1 MSRNGHSEEL
11 EALQQVFRDEALE
24 LLGRLETC
32 LLDIEQGEGDHTL
45 VEESFRHLHTLKGIA
60 AMYGHDRLSAV
71 SHALESYFDE
81 ARRAGVGTVPEATV
95 QLALES
101 LDCMRSLAGHGEG
114 GDNASTCADADL
126 LLETFSSTRAD
137 MSFPEA
143 AAERAA
149 PCCISPVYRI
159 DLRPS
164 GNAFVRGLRPES
176 IIAELGE
183 LGACEFAADVSAV
196 PELGDLD
203 VDTLYIMWQLHLR
216 TDVPRERVDEA
227 LMFLGAD
234 ECRVECID
242 VPADSDTASASH
254 ADGEP
259 SRDRRHDQ
267 DRRLGD
273 RRGGDRRL
281 RRHAVE
287 ETVRV
292 PAHRLDQLVDMVGEL
307 VTAHGSLAAL
317 SAESAEVRLISTTE
331 EIGRLV
337 AGLRESVLDIRM
349 VPIGTLFGRFRRHV
363 RDLAADLGKQVEIVA
378 EGAETEMDKGVLDR
392 IAEPVLHILRNCLDH
407 GLEAPDAR
415 RAAGKPSSGTV
426 RLSAFQS
433 GGMVHLDIADDGQGL
448 DPVRIRQRGV
458 AAGLIAPD
466 AELDDQEL
474 ASLLFRPGFST
485 AETVTEVS
493 GRGVGLDVVKRTLDD
508 LNGSISMTSVAGQG
522 SRIRLSVPLTLAI
535 IDGLL
540 ASVGDERYVVP
551 LAVVETCAE
560 VRQPDSWREHGRE
573 LLDVHGELVP
583 LVRLRE
589 FFGVDGKRPADEIAI
604 VCMSDGKR
612 FGIVVDAVQDT
623 IQAVIKSFGR
633 FVRRAEGLS
642 GTTVLGDGSAVP
654 VIDPSD
660 LLHTAGAAQH
670 DPKSDPSIR

>member
-1 MSRNGHSEEL
+1 MSGNGHSEEL
-11 EALQQVFRDEALE
+11 ESLQQVFRDEALE
-24 LLGRLETC
+24 LLDRLEAC
-32 LLDIEQGEGDHTL
+32 LLDIEQGESGHSL

-71 SHALESYFDE
+71 SHALESYFNE
-81 ARRAGVGTVPEATV
+81 ARRAGTGVVPESTV
-95 QLALES
+95 QLALDS
-101 LDCMRSLAGHGEG
+101 LDCMRSLASLGES
-114 GDNASTCADADL
+114 GDNESACADADQ
-126 LLETFSSTRAD
+126 LLEALAFPRTGTNL
-137 MSFPEA
+137 PEA
-143 AAERAA
+143 AVPEEAA
-149 PCCISPVYRI
+149 CCASPAYRVR
-159 DLRPS
+159 LRPS

-176 IIAELGE
+176 IIAELSE
-183 LGACEFAADVSAV
+183 LGECEVVADVSAV
-196 PELGDLD
+196 PVLEHLD
-203 VDTLYIMWQLHLR
+203 VDTLHITWELHLR

-227 LMFLGAD
+227 LMFLGANEFD
-234 ECRVECID
+234 VEC
-242 VPADSDTASASH
+242 ADASADLTDAFTQTDGDEESH
-254 ADGEP
+254 
-259 SRDRRHDQ
+259 DRRHGG

-273 RRGGDRRL
+273 RRGGDRRQQ
-281 RRHAVE
+281 HAGE
-287 ETVRV
+287 DTVRV
-292 PAHRLDQLVDMVGEL
+292 PANRLDQLVDMVGEL

-363 RDLAADLGKQVEIVA
+363 RDLAADLGKDVEIVA

-407 GLEAPDAR
+407 GLEAPEAR
-415 RAAGKPSSGTV
+415 RAAGKSSTGTI

-433 GGMVHLDIADDGQGL
+433 GGMVHLDITDDGQGL
-448 DPVRIRQRGV
+448 DPVRIRQRALV
-458 AAGLIAPD
+458 AGLITPE
-466 AELDDQEL
+466 AELDDEEL

-508 LNGSISMTSVAGQG
+508 LNGSISMTSVVGQG

-573 LLDVHGELVP
+573 LLDVQGELVP

-589 FFGVDGKRPADEIAI
+589 FFGIGGERPADEIAI

-660 LLHTAGAAQH
+660 LLHTAGAVQY
-670 DPKSDPSIR
+670 DPGE